1 MCQHCKQWLNAV
13 NEIYEDC
20 FSWFGLEKPIPSV
33 FVPAHERLLCRR
45 CTAGIPTQHELCAKL
60 FSGQGHCKGSASGSA
75 QLHRSGM
82 CSNHS
87 WSLFF
92 LVLQVAEQQ
101 VAAAGALRGWGR
113 HSCSSCR
120 IKVSIYKKEWHKPLW
135 FCPST
140 RIVICAVMLCI
151 EDFSPQALYIRM
163 LWSFLTKGDVLGC
176 AVCNVGAC
184 MVPCWRRSPAWQ
196 PAAIG
201 RCLCFNKPAWC
212 FTVLLGKWVK
222 QILFVNGAS
231 ENS

>member
-1 MCQHCKQWLNAV
+1 MKIVLADLDWKSPFPVCLYQLMNASCAAGALLASQP
-13 NEIYEDC
+13 NM
-20 FSWFGLEKPIPSV
+20 SSV
-33 FVPAHERLLCRR
+33 QSYSQGKVTAKGAHQAVPNCMGVE
-45 CTAGIPTQHELCAKL
+45 CAQIIL
-60 FSGQGHCKGSASGSA
+60 DP
-75 QLHRSGM
+75 
-82 CSNHS
+82 
-87 WSLFF
+87 FF

-163 LWSFLTKGDVLGC
+163 LWSLLTKGDVLGC

-184 MVPCWRRSPAWQ
+184 MVPC
-196 PAAIG
+196 
-201 RCLCFNKPAWC
+201 
-212 FTVLLGKWVK
+212 
-222 QILFVNGAS
+222 
-231 ENS
+231 

>member
-1 MCQHCKQWLNAV
+1 MKFMKIVLADLDWKSPFPVCLYQLMNASCAAGALLASQP
-13 NEIYEDC
+13 NM
-20 FSWFGLEKPIPSV
+20 SSV
-33 FVPAHERLLCRR
+33 QSYSQGKVTAKGAHQAVPNCMGVE
-45 CTAGIPTQHELCAKL
+45 CAQIIL
-60 FSGQGHCKGSASGSA
+60 DP
-75 QLHRSGM
+75 
-82 CSNHS
+82 
-87 WSLFF
+87 FF

-163 LWSFLTKGDVLGC
+163 LWSLLTKGDVLGC

-184 MVPCWRRSPAWQ
+184 MVPC
-196 PAAIG
+196 
-201 RCLCFNKPAWC
+201 
-212 FTVLLGKWVK
+212 
-222 QILFVNGAS
+222 
-231 ENS
+231 